1 MPPVILDGPRHSCA
15 LGGALSTVNAMPGF
29 VPILHA
35 GPGCG
40 GQVFYGQNFT
50 SGYRGSGPLGGVS
63 IPSTNTY
70 EQEVVFGGE
79 GRLRE
84 QIRTTLELV
93 NGDTYVV
100 LTGCTVG
107 LIGDDVRAVV
117 HEFKEGNSRVVY
129 AETPG
134 FKGGSNEGYEIVLAA
149 LIDQLAT
156 KKPRIKNR
164 VNILGI
170 VPSQDVFWQGNLSEI
185 ERILTSLGL
194 EVNTFF
200 NGLPLEDAGAAVL
213 NIVLSPWV
221 GISVAEKL
229 KERFGTP
236 YIVHPLPIGGADTS
250 AFVRKVGTALKIKTT
265 EVTTREEEWVHQY
278 IDRISDFIVDFDV
291 QLHFAT
297 ISDAGYAVALNRFLV
312 QDIGWIPSVA
322 VVTDQVPE
330 RYRAAI
336 HDSLNLGEGITPKII
351 YESDSW
357 GIWEAVEKER
367 PAFILGSSLD
377 KESADRIG
385 AWRLS
390 VSFPITDRVVLAR
403 GYAGYQGV
411 TSLIE
416 DILSVIVAPF

>member
-15 LGGALSTVNAMPGF
+15 LGGALSTVNAITGF

-93 NGDTYVV
+93 KGDTYVV

-117 HEFKEGNSRVVY
+117 QEFRDGKTRVVY

-134 FKGGSNEGYEIVLAA
+134 FKGGSNEGYEIVLNA
-149 LIDQLAT
+149 LFDQLAI

-170 VPSQDVFWQGNLSEI
+170 VPSQDVFWQGNLAEV
-185 ERILTSLGL
+185 ERILTLLGL

-200 NGLPLEDAGAAVL
+200 NGLPLEDAGAATL

-221 GISVAEKL
+221 GVAVAEKL

-236 YIVHPLPIGGADTS
+236 YIVAPLPIGATDTT
-250 AFVRKVGTALKIKTT
+250 AFVRKVGVTLKIKTAD
-265 EVTTREEEWVHQY
+265 VVRVEEQRFYQY
-278 IDRISDFIVDFDV
+278 IDRISDFLVDFDV
-291 QLHFAT
+291 QLHFASV
-297 ISDAGYAVALNRFLV
+297 SDAGYAVALNRFLV
-312 QDIGWIPSVA
+312 QDLGWIPSVA
-322 VVTDQVPE
+322 VITDQVPE
-330 RYRAAI
+330 KHRTAI
-336 HDSLNLGEGITPKII
+336 HGNLSLGKGLTPKIL

-357 GIWEAVEKER
+357 KIREAVEKEKT
-367 PAFILGSSLD
+367 AFLLGSSLD
-377 KESADRIG
+377 KEAAERIG

-390 VSFPITDRVVLAR
+390 VSFPVTDRVVLDR
-403 GYAGYQGV
+403 GYAGYHGA
-411 TSLIE
+411 TTLIE
-416 DILSVIVAPF
+416 DMLSAIVAPF

>member
-1 MPPVILDGPRHSCA
+1 MPPVILDTPRHSCA
-15 LGGALSTVNAMPGF
+15 LGGALSTVSAITGF

-63 IPSTNTY
+63 IPSTNTN

-93 NGDTYVV
+93 KGDTYVV

-117 HEFKEGNSRVVY
+117 QEFKNGKTRVVY

-134 FKGGSNEGYEIVLAA
+134 FKGGSNEGYEIVLNA
-149 LIDQLAT
+149 LINQLAT
-156 KKPRIKNR
+156 KKRKIKNR
-164 VNILGI
+164 VNLLGI

-200 NGLPLEDAGAAVL
+200 NGIPLEEAGAADL

-221 GISVAEKL
+221 GVTVAENL

-236 YIVHPLPIGGADTS
+236 YIVHTLPIGVADTN
-250 AFVRKVGTALKIKTT
+250 AFVKEVGAALRIKTT
-265 EVTTREEEWVHQY
+265 AVTEQEEKRVYQY
-278 IDRISDFIVDFDV
+278 IDRIADFLIDFDV

-312 QDIGWIPSVA
+312 QDLGWLPSVA
-322 VVTDQVPE
+322 VITDQVPE
-330 RYRAAI
+330 KHRAAI
-336 HDSLNLGEGITPKII
+336 HSTLNLGKGITPKIL

-357 GIWEAVEKER
+357 KIWEAVEKEK

-377 KESADRIG
+377 KDTAERIG

-390 VSFPITDRVVLAR
+390 ISFPVTDRVVLDR
-403 GYAGYQGV
+403 GYAGYRGA
-411 TSLIE
+411 TTLIE
-416 DILSVIVAPF
+416 DILSAIVAPL

>member
-1 MPPVILDGPRHSCA
+1 MQPVILDGPRHSCA

-117 HEFKEGNSRVVY
+117 QEFKETPSRVVY

-134 FKGGSNEGYEIVLAA
+134 FKGGSNEGYEIVLTA

-200 NGLPLEDAGAAVL
+200 NGLSLEEAGAASL

-221 GISVAEKL
+221 GISVAETL
-229 KERFGTP
+229 KKRFGTP
-236 YIVHPLPIGGADTS
+236 YIVHPLPIGATDTS
-250 AFVRKVGTALKIKTT
+250 AFVRKVGTALKIDTT
-265 EVTTREEEWVHQY
+265 EVTTREEEWTYQY

-312 QDIGWIPSVA
+312 QDVGWIPSVA
-322 VVTDQVPE
+322 IVTDQVPD
-330 RYRAAI
+330 RYRTAL
-336 HDSLNLGEGITPKII
+336 HDNLNLGEGLIPEII

-357 GIWEAVEKER
+357 RISEKLEKEKT
-367 PAFILGSSLD
+367 AFILGSSLD
-377 KESADRIG
+377 KDLADRTG

-403 GYAGYQGV
+403 GYAGYKGA
-411 TSLIE
+411 TNLIE